1 VSIDFN
7 ADVGEGMPDEEILP
21 FLTSANVAC
30 GLHAGDANTMDETVA
45 LAVAHE
51 VAIGAHPG
59 YADREN
65 FGRVIIE
72 MPAADV
78 ERLVLYQLGALD
90 AFVRVRG
97 AVMTHVK
104 PHGALYH
111 AAGEYPDVA
120 RAIAEAVRRFRSA
133 LILVGKS
140 GSMLIEAG
148 RDAGLSVAREA
159 FADRRYQADGNLV
172 PRGRPGAVL
181 TDPHQA
187 AEQAVS
193 IARDGVV
200 RAEDGSAVAVH
211 ADTICI
217 HGDTERAPTIARRIR
232 ERLHEE
238 SIEVAPMCPA
248 ERGGA
253 LRAAMEKYV

>member
-7 ADVGEGMPDEEILP
+7 ADVGEGMADQELLP

-30 GLHAGDANTMDETVA
+30 GLHAGNANTMDETVA
-45 LAVAHE
+45 LALAHG

-65 FGRVIIE
+65 FGRVIVE
-72 MPAADV
+72 MPASDV

-97 AVMTHVK
+97 GVLTHVK

-120 RAIAEAVRRFRSA
+120 RAIAEAVRRYRSA

-159 FADRRYQADGNLV
+159 FADRRYQSDGNLV
-172 PRGRPGAVL
+172 PRGRPNALL
-181 TDPHQA
+181 TSPHDA

-193 IARDGVV
+193 IARDGIAL
-200 RAEDGSAVAVH
+200 AEDGSRVVVH

-217 HGDTERAPTIARRIR
+217 HGDTEGAPVIARLIR
-232 ERLHEE
+232 ERLKQE
-238 SIEVAPMCPA
+238 SIDVSPMCVA
-248 ERGGA
+248 ERGGSV
-253 LRAAMEKYV
+253 RSTMEKYV